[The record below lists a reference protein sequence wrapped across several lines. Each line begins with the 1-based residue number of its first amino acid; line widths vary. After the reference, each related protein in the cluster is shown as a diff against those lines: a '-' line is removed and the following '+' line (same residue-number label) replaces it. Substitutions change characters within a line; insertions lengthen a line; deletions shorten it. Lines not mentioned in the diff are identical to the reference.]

1 MNTDALTTFGEV
13 SSEISDALATSHE
26 PATSNKPRLVGMG
39 IYLEAHT
46 TEHYARTTQVLI
58 TPTGKNEKGNHVN
71 MAFITRTISSSSPRA
86 QWRVSFVNL
95 PKEVEMFSS
104 EDKAVALSSRA
115 TEILSRTFSA
125 HFTPRSRP
133 IVFELTDVDFTEIS
147 EWKVPASALRRITK
161 ARLEVGYPENLY

>member
-1 MNTDALTTFGEV
+1 MNPDALTTFGEV

-26 PATSNKPRLVGMG
+26 NATSNKPRLIGMG
-39 IYLEAHT
+39 IYLEAHAT
-46 TEHYARTTQVLI
+46 QYFERTIQMLI
-58 TPTGKNEKGNHVN
+58 TPTGKNEKGDHVN
-71 MAFITRTISSSSPRA
+71 MALISRTISSTSPRA

-95 PKEVEMFSS
+95 PKEVEMLSP

-115 TEILSRTFSA
+115 TEILSRSFGEQFA
-125 HFTPRSRP
+125 PRSRP
-133 IVFELTDVDFTEIS
+133 IVFELTDVDFTDIS